1 MLLSE
6 SANFMGMKKVP
17 LGGQYRQKGV
27 VLITVLIVL
36 VAMLIGALSMM
47 RASDT
52 STLIAGNL
60 AFKQNGTSSADMTIE
75 SAIGWLSSSPP
86 ATLQANQLNAG
97 YLASY
102 DPTGPNIMAGQNWDG
117 YWNDLTKLPTGF
129 KCWISWSGS
138 PKVAACNSSDSDT
151 NPSRLDDSGNRSAYL
166 IQRMCATAGDPTNA
180 ATGCEISVSSDPTGT
195 SSKGAGKQ
203 TITTSSQV
211 FYRITA
217 RVMGPRNT
225 VTYAQAIVAY

>member
-1 MLLSE
+1 
-6 SANFMGMKKVP
+6 MGMKKEP
-17 LGGQYRQKGV
+17 LNNRYRQDGV

-60 AFKQNGTSSADMTIE
+60 AFKQNGTSSADMAIE
-75 SAIGWLSSSPP
+75 SAIAWLSSSAP
-86 ATLQANQLNAG
+86 ATLQANQINSG
-97 YLASY
+97 YLANY

-117 YWNDLTKLPTGF
+117 YWNDLARLPSGF

-138 PKVAACNSSDSDT
+138 PRVATCNSSDSETDAA
-151 NPSRLDDSGNRSAYL
+151 RRDDAGNRSAYL
-166 IQRMCATAGDPTNA
+166 IQRMCATAGDPTSA
-180 ATGCEISVSSDPTGT
+180 ATGCEISVSTDPTGT

-203 TITTSSQV
+203 TINSSSQV